1 MRMTK
6 KLICSIFLGIIV
18 GIAGSGCSSTMPPVN
33 SGTTTQPA
41 TTGTIDESFDPVLL
55 NDDNL
60 SFPEA
65 ASISTPT
72 IDNNQTNTDNQD
84 TKVFNKPVDGFRIQI
99 FATKDIEV
107 ATLQKKE
114 AEYEFANDGIAVYI
128 EFDSPLYKLRV
139 GDCTTREEAEQLHT
153 RIKQRGFSTSFVVK
167 TKVNTVPVLP
177 ELSAPET
184 PEALPRDN

>member
-1 MRMTK
+1 MKMSK
-6 KLICSIFLGIIV
+6 KLILGFFLGILA
-18 GIAGSGCSSTMPPVN
+18 GIAGSGCSSTMPPAN

-41 TTGTIDESFDPVLL
+41 TAGTIDESFDPVLL

-72 IDNNQTNTDNQD
+72 IDNNQIKADNRDPQ
-84 TKVFNKPVDGFRIQI
+84 VSNRQVDGFRIQI

-114 AEYEFANDGIAVYI
+114 AEYEFADDGIAVYI

-139 GDCTTREEAEQLHT
+139 GDCPTREEAEQLHT